1 MPTNDEQLEAL
12 SEDFVA
18 HEAGVAEVLELYLR
32 IEDIYVQASAAS
44 VEEEPAY
51 MSDSTN
57 PG

>member
-1 MPTNDEQLEAL
+1 MTTNDEQLEAL

-18 HEAGVAEVLELYLR
+18 HEAGVAEALELYLR
-32 IEDIYVQASAAS
+32 IEEIYVQASAAS

-51 MSDSTN
+51 LSDSTT